1 MYVIISECSTVFE
14 LFAGED
20 KSLLIWRDAFFVLNF
35 GFDVIDGIGGFD
47 FEGDGF
53 TGEGFDEDLHVMSV

>member
-14 LFAGED
+14 LFAGKD
-20 KSLLIWRDAFFVLNF
+20 KSLLVGRDAFFVLNF

>member
-14 LFAGED
+14 LFAGKD

>member
-14 LFAGED
+14 LFAGKD
-20 KSLLIWRDAFFVLNF
+20 KSLLVGRDAFFVLNF

-47 FEGDGF
+47 FESDGF